1 MTADRASLRRL
12 LREQDR
18 PVLVSACL
26 LGIPTAYDGSGALQT
41 ELLAWASRGQ
51 LVPVCPEVAGGL
63 AIPRPPAEI
72 VGGDGGDVLAGRA
85 RVVTVEGVDVTMAYV
100 RGAEAALA
108 VARRYDVELA
118 ILKQRSPSCGSST
131 IYDGSHSGRLVPGR
145 GVTAAHLQSHDVLV
159 KSEDE
164 AKGSLNAL

>member
-1 MTADRASLRRL
+1 L

-26 LGIPTAYDGSGALQT
+26 LGIPTAYDGSASLCHY
-41 ELLAWASRGQ
+41 LLALAARGRV
-51 LVPVCPEVAGGL
+51 VPICPEVAGGL

-85 RVVTVEGVDVTMAYV
+85 RVVTVEGVDVTAAYV
-100 RGAEAALA
+100 RGAETTLAAA
-108 VARRYDVELA
+108 QRYEVELA